1 MTVCRLKNIAM
12 VSKRFLALGLLV
24 FQNSSLALIM
34 RYSRTRNSDM
44 YFASTAVEIC
54 EALKFFVSVILL
66 YREEA
71 DLGFVEMFRKKV
83 RFWSSVISSFC
94 MPFLE
99 NNLNKFHLM
108 ELITVGNE

>member
-1 MTVCRLKNIAM
+1 
-12 VSKRFLALGLLV
+12 
-24 FQNSSLALIM
+24 
-34 RYSRTRNSDM
+34 M
-44 YFASTAVEIC
+44 YFASTAVVIC
-54 EALKFFVSVILL
+54 DALKFFVSVILL

-83 RFWSSVISSFC
+83 RFWSSMISSFC

-108 ELITVGNE
+108 ELIL